1 MKIGFVSLGCAKNLT
16 DAETMAGILASEGHE
31 ICSDVG
37 EAEVVIVNTCGF
49 IDSAKEESI
58 GAILEMAQLK
68 EQNCKLLIVTGCLAQ
83 RYSGEFLEN
92 FPEVDAVVGTG
103 SYTEIAEI
111 IKEAQEGKRC
121 VVTGDISAPVVEE
134 ERRINTCGAFAYL
147 KIAEG
152 CDNKCTYCIIP
163 KLRGKYRSREPES
176 IIKEA
181 KKLAKEGVK
190 ELIVI
195 AQDTSRYGQD
205 LEKKTTLAELLLRLC
220 ETPGIEWVRVL
231 YLYPEMITDELISVI
246 SESKKIVPYVDMPIQ
261 HCNDAVLKRM
271 GRRTSKEQ
279 ILDVIGKLRK
289 NVENVTIRTSLIA
302 GFPGETEEQFDELLE
317 FVREVRFDRLGAF
330 AYSKEEDTPAA
341 LLSGQI
347 AEEEKER
354 RAAEIMKVQS
364 EISKEKQKQK
374 EGKTLRVL
382 TEGYDEENF
391 MYYGRSYSDAP
402 EVDTLVY
409 FASEEETKIGTFA
422 DVLILDSDE
431 YDLTGKRLI

>member
-1 MKIGFVSLGCAKNLT
+1 MKIGFISLGCAKNLT
-16 DAETMAGILASEGHE
+16 DAEIMAGILASKGHE
-31 ICSDVG
+31 LCSQTQD
-37 EAEVVIVNTCGF
+37 AEVVIVNTCGF

-58 GAILEMAQLK
+58 SAILEMAQLK

-83 RYSGEFLEN
+83 RYSEEFLEN

-111 IKEAQEGKRC
+111 IDRASKGEKC
-121 VVTGDISAPVVEE
+121 VVTGDISAPIIED

-163 KLRGKYRSREPES
+163 RLRGKYRSRKPES

-181 KKLAKEGVK
+181 EALAKEGVK

-205 LEKKTTLAELLLRLC
+205 LEEDISLAKLLGLLC
-220 ETPGIEWVRVL
+220 KIENVEWVRVL
-231 YLYPEMITDELISVI
+231 YLYPEMITDELIEAFVCN
-246 SESKKIVPYVDMPIQ
+246 KKLVPYVDMPIQ
-261 HCNDAVLKRM
+261 HCNNTVLKRM

-279 ILDVIGKLRK
+279 ILKVISKLR
-289 NVENVTIRTSLIA
+289 ENVKDITIRTSLIA
-302 GFPGETEEQFDELLE
+302 GFPGETEEQFSELLE
-317 FVREVRFDRLGAF
+317 FVKEVRFDRLGAF

-341 LLSGQI
+341 LLPDQI
-347 AEEEKER
+347 PQKEKER
-354 RAAEIMKVQS
+354 RARAIIEAQS
-364 EISKEKQKQK
+364 EISRQKQK
-374 EGKTLRVL
+374 KKEGKILRVL

-391 MYYGRSYSDAP
+391 MYYGRSESDAP

-409 FASEEETKIGTFA
+409 FASEEETQIGTFA
-422 DVLILDSDE
+422 NVLILDSDE

>member
-16 DAETMAGILASEGHE
+16 DAEIMAGILDSSGHE
-31 ICSDVG
+31 LCGDVE

-58 GAILEMAQLK
+58 GAILEMAELK
-68 EQNCKLLIVTGCLAQ
+68 KQNCKLLIVTGCLAQ
-83 RYSGEFLEN
+83 RYSDEFLEN

-111 IKEAQEGKRC
+111 IERASNGEKC
-121 VVTGDISAPVVEE
+121 VVTGDISAPVAEE
-134 ERRINTCGAFAYL
+134 ERRINTSGAFAYL

-163 KLRGKYRSREPES
+163 RLRGKYRSRKPES
-176 IIKEA
+176 VIKEA
-181 KKLAKEGVK
+181 KRLAEEGVK

-195 AQDTSRYGQD
+195 AQDTSRYGMD
-205 LEKKTTLAELLLRLC
+205 LDEDITLADLLLQLC
-220 ETPGIEWVRVL
+220 QIEGIEWVRVL
-231 YLYPEMITDELISVI
+231 YLYPEMITDKLINTFK
-246 SESKKIVPYVDMPIQ
+246 ENKKIVPYVDIPIQ
-261 HCNDAVLKRM
+261 HCNDAILKRM
-271 GRRTSKEQ
+271 GRRTSKKQ
-279 ILDVIGKLRK
+279 ILDVVSKLRA
-289 NVENVTIRTSLIA
+289 NIEDITIRTSLIA
-302 GFPGETEEQFDELLE
+302 GFPGETEEQFNELLD

-341 LLSGQI
+341 LLPNQI
-347 AEEEKER
+347 DDDEKER
-354 RAAEIMKVQS
+354 RAALIMELQS
-364 EISKEKQKQK
+364 EISKEKQKEK
-374 EGKTLRVL
+374 EGKTIKVL

-391 MYYGRSYSDAP
+391 MYYGRSKSDAP

-409 FASEEETKIGTFA
+409 FASEEETEIGTFA
-422 DVLILDSDE
+422 NVLILDSDE

>member
-1 MKIGFVSLGCAKNLT
+1 MKIGFISLGCAKNLT
-16 DAETMAGILASEGHE
+16 DAEIMAGILASKGHE
-31 ICSDVG
+31 LCSQTQD
-37 EAEVVIVNTCGF
+37 AEVVIVNTCGF

-58 GAILEMAQLK
+58 SAILEMAQLK

-83 RYSGEFLEN
+83 RYSEEFLEN

-111 IKEAQEGKRC
+111 IDRASKGEKC
-121 VVTGDISAPVVEE
+121 VVTGDISAPIIED

-163 KLRGKYRSREPES
+163 RLRGKYRSRKPES

-181 KKLAKEGVK
+181 EALAKEGVK

-205 LEKKTTLAELLLRLC
+205 LEEDISLAKLLGLLC
-220 ETPGIEWVRVL
+220 KIENVEWVRVL
-231 YLYPEMITDELISVI
+231 YLYPEMITDELIEAFVCN
-246 SESKKIVPYVDMPIQ
+246 KKLVPYVDMPIQ
-261 HCNDAVLKRM
+261 HCNNTVLKRM
-271 GRRTSKEQ
+271 GRRTSREQ
-279 ILDVIGKLRK
+279 ILKVISKLR
-289 NVENVTIRTSLIA
+289 ENVKDITIRTSLIA

-317 FVREVRFDRLGAF
+317 FVKEVRFDRLGAF

-341 LLSGQI
+341 LLPDQI
-347 AEEEKER
+347 PQKEKER
-354 RAAEIMKVQS
+354 RARAIIEAQS
-364 EISKEKQKQK
+364 EISRQKQK
-374 EGKTLRVL
+374 KKEGKILRVL

-391 MYYGRSYSDAP
+391 MYYGRSESDAP

-409 FASEEETKIGTFA
+409 FASEEETQIGTFA
-422 DVLILDSDE
+422 NVLILDSDE

>member
-1 MKIGFVSLGCAKNLT
+1 MKIGFISLGCAKNLT
-16 DAETMAGILASEGHE
+16 DAEIMAGILASKGHE
-31 ICSDVG
+31 LCSQTQD
-37 EAEVVIVNTCGF
+37 AEVVIVNTCGF

-58 GAILEMAQLK
+58 SAILEMAQLK

-83 RYSGEFLEN
+83 RYSEEFLEN

-103 SYTEIAEI
+103 SYTETAEI
-111 IKEAQEGKRC
+111 IDRASKGEKC
-121 VVTGDISAPVVEE
+121 VVTGDISAPIIED

-163 KLRGKYRSREPES
+163 RLRGKYRSRKPES

-181 KKLAKEGVK
+181 EALAKEGVK

-205 LEKKTTLAELLLRLC
+205 LEEDISLAKLLGLLC
-220 ETPGIEWVRVL
+220 KIENVEWVRVL
-231 YLYPEMITDELISVI
+231 YLYPEMITDELIEAFVCN
-246 SESKKIVPYVDMPIQ
+246 KKLVPYVDMPIQ
-261 HCNDAVLKRM
+261 HCNNTVLKRM

-279 ILDVIGKLRK
+279 ILKVISKLR
-289 NVENVTIRTSLIA
+289 ENVKDITIRTSLIA
-302 GFPGETEEQFDELLE
+302 GFPGETEEQFSELLE
-317 FVREVRFDRLGAF
+317 FVKEVRFDRLGAF

-341 LLSGQI
+341 LLPDQI
-347 AEEEKER
+347 PQKEKER
-354 RAAEIMKVQS
+354 RARAIIEAQS
-364 EISKEKQKQK
+364 EISRQKQK
-374 EGKTLRVL
+374 KKEGKILRVL

-391 MYYGRSYSDAP
+391 MYYGRSESDAP

-409 FASEEETKIGTFA
+409 FASEEETQIGTFA
-422 DVLILDSDE
+422 NVLILDSDE